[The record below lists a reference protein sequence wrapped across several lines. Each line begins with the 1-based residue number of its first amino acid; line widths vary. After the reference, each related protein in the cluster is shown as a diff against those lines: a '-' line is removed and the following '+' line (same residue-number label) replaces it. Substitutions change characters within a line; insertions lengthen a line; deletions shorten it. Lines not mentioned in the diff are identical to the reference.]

1 MEETILFM
9 HKDIYFR
16 KCSFCNI
23 FEISSPDVSGDVLHA
38 HDYTQIWYVTRG
50 KCEHYV
56 EEQLNIVNAGDAF
69 LIQPQMN
76 HKTILC
82 NDSSAI
88 SCDVALEDIFP
99 SKNTNLAPG
108 SLSSILDMMSMTVF
122 FQDSKSRHPR
132 FTFHS
137 GTKMLIDRLFH
148 ELLAEYRQEL
158 PCYTDMLRVKIQEL
172 LLLFVREFVSS
183 PEYPEADATYQR
195 YNSSINAAIQY
206 IDEHFSE
213 SLSLEDICRISM
225 ISRTY
230 FCYLFKLITKQTF
243 VEYLTE
249 RRISEAMRMLEH
261 TGRSILDISESTGF
275 NDVTHFSRTF
285 KKQTGMSPSTY
296 RKIQTNPC

>member
-1 MEETILFM
+1 MEQNIFFM
-9 HKDIYFR
+9 QKEIYFR

-23 FEISSPDVSGDVLHA
+23 FEISSPDSSGDVLHA

-56 EEQLNIVNAGDAF
+56 EGQLNIVNAGDAF

-76 HKTILC
+76 HQTILC
-82 NDSSAI
+82 RDSSAI

-99 SKNTNLAPG
+99 PKNAGTEPN
-108 SLSSILDMMSMTVF
+108 SLSSILNMMSMTVF
-122 FQDSKSRHPR
+122 FQDSKSRQPR

-137 GTKMLIDRLFH
+137 GTKMQIDRLFH
-148 ELLAEYRQEL
+148 ELLHEYQQEL
-158 PCYTDMLRVKIQEL
+158 PCYADMLRIKIQEL

-183 PEYPEADATYQR
+183 PEYQDADATYQR
-195 YNSSINAAIQY
+195 YNSSINTAIRY

-213 SLSLEDICRISM
+213 ALSLEDACRLSM
-225 ISRTY
+225 MSRTY

-249 RRISEAMRMLEH
+249 RRIAEAMRLLEH
-261 TGRSILDISESTGF
+261 SSLSVLDISQSTGF

-285 KKQTGMSPSTY
+285 KKQTGMSPSNY
-296 RKIQTNPC
+296 RKIRWSPC